1 MHAREEQL
9 ELRCSACGW
18 SERCDLA
25 QMRTALVRAGMLRR
39 ATDPEPSLVQ
49 ELFRQ
54 SAGKFSCPECDAALT
69 VREVDDADW
78 GAEVKCEGCQLPI
91 PAARLAAAPG
101 ATLCAACQQRVDRGE
116 PVGPAEYCSHCGGI
130 MVLKRATKGI
140 ARYVERC
147 SECGR

>member
-1 MHAREEQL
+1 MPARDEQL
-9 ELRCSACGW
+9 DLRCSTCGW
-18 SERCDLA
+18 SERCDLS
-25 QMRTALVRAGMLRR
+25 QMHTALQRAGMLRR
-39 ATDPEPSLVQ
+39 ANDPEPSLVL

-54 SAGKFSCPECDAALT
+54 SAGKFNCPECDAPLS

-78 GAEVKCEGCQLPI
+78 GAAVECEGCQQPI
-91 PAARLAAAPG
+91 PAARLAAAPA

-116 PVGPAEYCSHCGGI
+116 PVGLAEYCSHCGGI

-140 ARYVERC
+140 TRYVERC